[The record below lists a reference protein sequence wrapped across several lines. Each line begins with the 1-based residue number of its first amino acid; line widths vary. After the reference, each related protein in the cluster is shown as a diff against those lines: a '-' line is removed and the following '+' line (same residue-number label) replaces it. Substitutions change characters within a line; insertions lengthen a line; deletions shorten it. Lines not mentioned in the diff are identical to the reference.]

1 MEEKKLPLIKE
12 NSLPKD
18 DANHP
23 KNINIQEVLKKER
36 IELRERLNKNKKTG
50 E

>member
-18 DANHP
+18 DAKHP
-23 KNINIQEVLKKER
+23 KNIDIQKVLR
-36 IELRERLNKNKKTG
+36 RERLELFERINKSKKNK
-50 E
+50 